1 MEVSNIG
8 IVEQFVVL
16 ANLSFQH
23 CLCKVKGCCYFSKRG
38 DLMRPFVR
46 FYEAQS
52 LKAAAWIT
60 EQNRFNLGADPGNG
74 IDLFF
79 HFL

>member
-1 MEVSNIG
+1 
-8 IVEQFVVL
+8 
-16 ANLSFQH
+16 
-23 CLCKVKGCCYFSKRG
+23 
-38 DLMRPFVR
+38 MRPFVR